1 LGVSEMLRINGS
13 AVITTRE
20 DLMQRF
26 LHDGNRPRTVVVG
39 ARAKPVRPGGQRAP
53 KSQNR

>member
-1 LGVSEMLRINGS
+1 LGVSEMLRITGS

-39 ARAKPVRPGGQRAP
+39 ARAKTVRPGGQRAP